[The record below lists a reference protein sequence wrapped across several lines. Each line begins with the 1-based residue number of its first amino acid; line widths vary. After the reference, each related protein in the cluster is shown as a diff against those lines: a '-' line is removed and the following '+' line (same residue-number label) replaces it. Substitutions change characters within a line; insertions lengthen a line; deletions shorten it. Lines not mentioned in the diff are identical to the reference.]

1 MNANIS
7 ITNQK
12 LCPLNVYLDN
22 ANPVIA
28 DTAVCA
34 MASTAENKIELISD
48 VGMLSVDIAFLKLS
62 SVACLGIQ
70 LIAGS
75 IKSLDVIIA
84 FEIISKIGSKKIN
97 PIHIST
103 KYIATLEIIA
113 TPFNFFNLAKLIFFI
128 ADKSIFFA
136 LVSLFAI

>member
-103 KYIATLEIIA
+103 K
-113 TPFNFFNLAKLIFFI
+113 
-128 ADKSIFFA
+128 
-136 LVSLFAI
+136 